1 MAKRTDAKRIR
12 AYMKKHPNAIPK
24 DIATALGV
32 NIANVYYV
40 RKTLKDKVVDLIA
53 AGSPLAKYVVQPN
66 PRLIP
71 SSSVDTTP
79 RYKTRMRGSGDVPQV
94 THYEFCNSNVD
105 FVNNPPHYTTGG
117 IETIDFIE
125 AKQLNYNL
133 GNVVKYI
140 TRADHKG
147 NRVEDLRKAKWY
159 LEREIL
165 AQHI

>member
-12 AYMKKHPNAIPK
+12 AYLKKHPNAIPK

-40 RKTLKDKVVDLIA
+40 RKTLKDKVVDLSA
-53 AGSPLAKYVVQPN
+53 AGSPL
-66 PRLIP
+66 
-71 SSSVDTTP
+71 
-79 RYKTRMRGSGDVPQV
+79 PQV
-94 THYEFCNSNVD
+94 THYEFGNSNVD

-125 AKQLNYNL
+125 AKKLNYNL
-133 GNVVKYI
+133 GNAVKYI
-140 TRADHKG
+140 SRADHKG
-147 NRVEDLRKAKWY
+147 KRVEDLQKAKWY
-159 LEREIL
+159 IEREIL

>member
-12 AYMKKHPNAIPK
+12 AYMKKHPHAIPR

-40 RKTLKDKVVDLIA
+40 RKTLKDKVVDLSA
-53 AGSPLAKYVVQPN
+53 AGSPLAKYAVPVN

-79 RYKTRMRGSGDVPQV
+79 RYKARLQAKDDVPQI
-94 THYEFCNSNVD
+94 THYEFGNSNVD

-165 AQHI
+165 SQHI